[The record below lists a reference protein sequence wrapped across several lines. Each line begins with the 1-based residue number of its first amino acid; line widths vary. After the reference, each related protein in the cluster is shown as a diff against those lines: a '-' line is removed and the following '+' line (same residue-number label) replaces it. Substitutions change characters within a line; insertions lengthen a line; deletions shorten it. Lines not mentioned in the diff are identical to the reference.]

1 MKILYVLNDT
11 LHHSGTESVIMN
23 YYNHIDKEKYHI
35 DFLLNAPKSE
45 LDENDICRYL
55 ITKGSKVFCI
65 TPRRENSIK
74 NKKEYLEIL
83 KKEKYDI
90 VHTHI
95 DAIGSYFL
103 RLAKEVGIK
112 VRIAHSHNTRHQL
125 SKNGI
130 KNRIHYAYLEK
141 CRKEVRKEATH
152 YMACSK
158 EAGEWLFGQDNLD
171 NQKVYILNN
180 AIDTDIFKFNPKT
193 RDNVRKELGI
203 KENEI
208 LFGHIGRFKPQKN
221 HSFLIDIFKI
231 INEKNN
237 NSKLL
242 LIGDGPLKE
251 DIELKVRNLNLKENV
266 IFYGEAKDTSRLLNA
281 LDIFL
286 FPSIHEGLS
295 VVMVEAQCNGLKCII
310 SDTKEVSK
318 DTVLTDNVECIPLDD
333 PEKWAI
339 KALNTDI
346 SRSDETERLAEK
358 GYDITKEA
366 KNLEDYYS
374 SIISEQN

>member
-1 MKILYVLNDT
+1 
-11 LHHSGTESVIMN
+11 
-23 YYNHIDKEKYHI
+23 
-35 DFLLNAPKSE
+35 
-45 LDENDICRYL
+45 
-55 ITKGSKVFCI
+55 
-65 TPRRENSIK
+65 
-74 NKKEYLEIL
+74 
-83 KKEKYDI
+83 
-90 VHTHI
+90 
-95 DAIGSYFL
+95 
-103 RLAKEVGIK
+103 
-112 VRIAHSHNTRHQL
+112 
-125 SKNGI
+125 
-130 KNRIHYAYLEK
+130 
-141 CRKEVRKEATH
+141 
-152 YMACSK
+152 MACSK
-158 EAGEWLFGQDNLD
+158 EAGEWLFGKDNLD

-203 KENEI
+203 KEDEI

-231 INEKNN
+231 INDKNN

-251 DIELKVRNLNLKENV
+251 DIELKVWNLNLKENV
-266 IFYGEAKDTSRLLNA
+266 IFYGEAKETSRLLNA

-318 DTVLTDNVECIPLDD
+318 DTVLTDSVECIPLDD

-339 KALNTDI
+339 KALNADI
-346 SRSDETERLAEK
+346 SRSDETERLVEK

-366 KNLEDYYS
+366 KKLEDYYS